1 MEQSSSPDTMK
12 LYMKQCYE
20 TVGSTKKQET
30 ITKTFLTEKKK
41 TFLASCVLK
50 LKFSFGCLNIVMHV
64 VRILKVLI
72 RTSAQ
77 ALHHLPLV
85 MSDIDTTECRLH

>member
-1 MEQSSSPDTMK
+1 MEQSSSQDTMK

-30 ITKTFLTEKKK
+30 IILTEKK
-41 TFLASCVLK
+41 TFVPSCVLK
-50 LKFSFGCLNIVMHV
+50 LKFSFCCLNMVMHV